1 MIHAF
6 AQWSIGHRRAL
17 MAVTMVMTLGLLWS
31 ATHLDI
37 GTDFSSLQPSG
48 HPYIDTNDRFKS
60 GFGSENLVTIMLE
73 VSEGD
78 LFNPEALAA
87 IKGITDD
94 LRKVQGVNP
103 LQITSLASKKL
114 KSVRASTYGIES
126 QPLMWPDLPTTPLE
140 IAELRSQVIGNP
152 LVHGRYVSHDLTA
165 ALITVD
171 FFDHLIDADSLVNDL
186 ERLTEPYSSATLH
199 VRVVGEPV
207 INGLVLQKLPET
219 MRISLAIAGAVAVLL
234 LLAMRTYRG
243 MVLPLTAALVSGI
256 WALGIVSLLG
266 FSLNPLAIVISFV
279 VSARALSHA
288 VQFTSAFEQ
297 ERLAGNVDPES
308 AAIAVLS
315 KLFRPGVLGLATDAG
330 AILVV
335 AATPIPF
342 LQQVAL
348 IGAIW
353 IGVMLFCV
361 LTLVP
366 LLLSWINAPVER
378 ARVRE
383 YNRETNALMERG
395 LNRIADLVNHPRGPR
410 VVLGVSVLLVLVAAY
425 WAQGMQIGDASP
437 GSTVFWQDSDYNQDA
452 AAITRQFLGSD
463 HLFIAVA
470 GNAPDTLKDPEVLQ
484 QMSDFQREIG
494 LFPEVAASISIADI
508 VRQVNVSLHE
518 GNPRFADIGEVP
530 EVNGELIYTYL
541 ASSDPG
547 DIERYA
553 DTRYANGAI
562 HLLLTDKRGETIRNA
577 IARLEAY
584 IDDHPLDG
592 AQYQLAGGVV
602 GVIAAVNQVILSTQ
616 VQSIA
621 LALLVLFVFCTLAYR
636 SPQAGLF
643 FLPLVIVS
651 NLCTFAF
658 MALYGIGLNINTLPV
673 AALGI
678 GLGVDYGFY
687 IVDRVR
693 ERYLVSSDLPDSV
706 RFALATAGRGVLITA
721 ATMVTSMLFWFAFSS
736 LRFQAEMG
744 LLIALWMAVS
754 ALTALV
760 LIPALILL
768 FKPSFIIAQ
777 PPSKPENV
785 LDTSTTGR
793 GVRKDVCGAL
803 RPQADPQRLP
813 ARP

>member
-1 MIHAF
+1 MIHTF
-6 AQWSIGHRRAL
+6 AQWSIGYRRVL
-17 MAVTMVMTLGLLWS
+17 IAVTVLMTLGFLWS
-31 ATHLDI
+31 ATRLEID
-37 GTDFSSLQPSG
+37 TDFEDLQPSG
-48 HPYIDTNDRFKS
+48 HPYIDTNNRFKA
-60 GFGSENLVTIMLE
+60 GFGSENLISIMLE
-73 VSEGD
+73 VTEGD
-78 LFNPEALAA
+78 LFEPEVLAA

-126 QPLMWPDLPTTPLE
+126 QPLMWPDLPSTPLE
-140 IAELRSQVIGNP
+140 IAELRSRVVGNP
-152 LVHGRYVSHDLTA
+152 LVHGRYVSHDLKA
-165 ALITVD
+165 ALITAD
-171 FFDHLIDADSLVNDL
+171 FFANLMDSDTLVNEL
-186 ERLTEPYSSATLH
+186 QQITETYSSPTLH
-199 VRVVGEPV
+199 VRMIGEPI
-207 INGLVLQKLPET
+207 INSLVLQKLPET
-219 MRISLAIAGAVAVLL
+219 MRISLAIVGAVAVLL
-234 LLAMRTYRG
+234 LLSMRTYRG
-243 MVLPLTAALVSGI
+243 MLVPLAAALISGI
-256 WALGIVSLLG
+256 WALGIVSILG

-297 ERLAGNVDPES
+297 ERLAGNLEPES
-308 AAIAVLS
+308 AAVAVLC
-315 KLFRPGVLGLATDAG
+315 KLFRPGLLGLATDAG

-366 LLLSWINAPVER
+366 LLLSWVKAPVER

-383 YNRETNALMERG
+383 YNRDISALVELG
-395 LNRIADLVNHPRGPR
+395 LSRIDDAVNHRRGPK
-410 VVLGVSVLLVLVAAY
+410 VVLVASALLVLVTAY
-425 WAQGMQIGDASP
+425 YARDIQIGDASP
-437 GSTVFWQDSDYNQDA
+437 GSTIFWQDSDYNQDA
-452 AAITRQFLGSD
+452 AAITRRFLGTD
-463 HLFIAVA
+463 HLFVAVA
-470 GNAPDTLKDPEVLQ
+470 GLKPDTLKEPAVLQ
-484 QMSDFQREIG
+484 HMSDFQREIG
-494 LFPEVAASISIADI
+494 LFPEVAGSVSIADI

-518 GNPRFADIGEVP
+518 GNPRYADIGKVP

-547 DIERYA
+547 DIERYV
-553 DTRYANGAI
+553 DTDYINGAI
-562 HLLLTDKRGETIRNA
+562 HLLLTDKRGETIRNV
-577 IARLEAY
+577 ITRLEAY
-584 IDDHPLDG
+584 IVDHPMEG
-592 AQYQLAGGVV
+592 AQYELAGGVV

-621 LALLVLFVFCTLAYR
+621 LALLVLLLFCVIAYR

-643 FLPLVIVS
+643 FLPLVLIS
-651 NLCTFAF
+651 NLSTFAF

-693 ERYLVSSDLPDSV
+693 ERYLVSGDLRDSV
-706 RFALATAGRGVLITA
+706 RFALATAGYGVLITA

-744 LLIALWMAVS
+744 LLIALWMSVS
-754 ALTALV
+754 ALSALV
-760 LIPALILL
+760 LIPALILV
-768 FKPSFIIAQ
+768 FKPRFIIAQ
-777 PPSKPENV
+777 PSSKPKIAQ
-785 LDTSTTGR
+785 
-793 GVRKDVCGAL
+793 RKAFEAV
-803 RPQADPQRLP
+803 
-813 ARP
+813 

>member
-1 MIHAF
+1 MINAF
-6 AQWSIGHRRAL
+6 AQWSIRHRRIL
-17 MAVTMVMTLGLLWS
+17 MALTVLMTIGFLWS
-31 ATHLDI
+31 ATRLEI
-37 GTDFSSLQPSG
+37 GTEFSDLQPSG
-48 HPYIDTNDRFKS
+48 HSYIDTNNRFKA
-60 GFGSENLVTIMLE
+60 GFGSENLVSIMLE
-73 VSEGD
+73 VNEGD
-78 LFNPEALAA
+78 LFEPDVLAA
-87 IKGITDD
+87 IKGITDG
-94 LRKVQGVNP
+94 LRKIPGVNP

-114 KSVRASTYGIES
+114 KSIRASTYGIES
-126 QPLMWPDLPTTPLE
+126 QPLMWPDLPSTPRE

-152 LVHGRYVSHDLTA
+152 LVHGRYVSRDLTA

-171 FFDHLIDADSLVNDL
+171 FFDHLIDTESLANDVQQ
-186 ERLTEPYSSATLH
+186 LTEPYRSPTLQ

-207 INGLVLQKLPET
+207 INSLVLQKLPET
-219 MRISLAIAGAVAVLL
+219 MRISLAIVGAVAVLL

-243 MVLPLTAALVSGI
+243 MLLPLTAALVSGI

-297 ERLAGNVDPES
+297 ERLAGNLEPES
-308 AAIAVLS
+308 AAVAVLS
-315 KLFRPGVLGLATDAG
+315 KLFRPGMLGLATDAG

-342 LQQVAL
+342 LQKVAL
-348 IGAIW
+348 IGTIW

-366 LLLSWINAPVER
+366 LLLSWVNAPVER
-378 ARVRE
+378 ARVRV
-383 YNRETNALMERG
+383 YNRDTNALMERG
-395 LNRIADLVNHPRGPR
+395 LSRIADMVNHRRGPA
-410 VVLGVSVLLVLVAAY
+410 VVLGACVLLMLATAY
-425 WAQGMQIGDASP
+425 YAQGIQIGDASP
-437 GSTVFWQDSDYNQDA
+437 GSTVFWQDSEYNQDA
-452 AAITRQFLGSD
+452 AAITQRFLGAD
-463 HLFIAVA
+463 HLFVAVA
-470 GNAPDTLKDPEVLQ
+470 GDEPDTLKQPAVLQ
-484 QMSDFQREIG
+484 HMSDFQREIG
-494 LFPEVAASISIADI
+494 LFPEVAANVSIADI

-518 GNPRFADIGEVP
+518 GNPRFADIGKVP
-530 EVNGELIYTYL
+530 EINSELIYTYL

-553 DTRYANGAI
+553 DTDYSNGAI
-562 HLLLTDKRGETIRNA
+562 HLLLTDKRGDTIRNT
-577 IARLEAY
+577 IARLEDY
-584 IDDHPLDG
+584 ITDHPLEG

-621 LALLVLFVFCTLAYR
+621 LALLVLFLFCALAYR

-643 FLPLVIVS
+643 FLPLVLIS
-651 NLCTFAF
+651 NLSTFAF
-658 MALYGIGLNINTLPV
+658 MAHYGIGLNINTLPV

-693 ERYLVSSDLPDSV
+693 ERYLVSGDLRDSV

-721 ATMVTSMLFWFAFSS
+721 ATMITSMLFWFAFSS

-760 LIPALILL
+760 LIPALILM
-768 FKPSFIIAQ
+768 FKPRFIVMQ
-777 PPSKPENV
+777 PPIEAKSTSPT
-785 LDTSTTGR
+785 DTAGSATFGSNKT
-793 GVRKDVCGAL
+793 VMCNPKTS
-803 RPQADPQRLP
+803 
-813 ARP
+813 